1 MAFQLKDF
9 YSITASMVN
18 YIRGTLS
25 GITDFNP
32 GSTART
38 LLEAPAIEMDQL
50 YQEMFFGIREG
61 VETGIF
67 RSFELPLF
75 EGETFQERKARF
87 ARYVQSLS
95 RATVNAI
102 EAGAQTT
109 VRLDGAGA
117 IVERVVLAKTH
128 EPFEDDVGQPVGFT
142 FCYIHNGVS
151 ATTAA
156 LVTLAQEI
164 IDGYID
170 DGGNPVPGWKGAGL
184 PCEVV
189 AATDVTIDAEYE
201 IAVVG
206 VSDVPA
212 AISAAQTAISDYILG
227 LQIGKDFD
235 PYCAASAV
243 RLAGVSCV
251 KAITPTVPVVI
262 AVNQKAI
269 PGTITVTAVEE

>member
-32 GSTART
+32 GSAART

-50 YQEMFFGIREG
+50 YQEMFVGIREG

-75 EGETFQERKARF
+75 DGETFQARQARF
-87 ARYVQSLS
+87 ARFVQSLS
-95 RATVNAI
+95 KATVSAI
-102 EAGAQTT
+102 EAGAETAFLVNEDNEIT
-109 VRLDGAGA
+109 
-117 IVERVVLAKTH
+117 ERVVMAKAY
-128 EPFEDDVGQPVGFT
+128 EPFEDDLDAPVGFT
-142 FCYIHNGVS
+142 ICYIHNGVGETS
-151 ATTAA
+151 SE
-156 LVTLAQEI
+156 LVEHTQKI

-170 DGGNPVPGWKGAGL
+170 EGGNPVVGWKGSGL
-184 PCEVV
+184 PCDIV
-189 AATDVTIDAEYE
+189 AATDVPVDADYQ
-201 IAVVG
+201 IAVTG
-206 VSDVPA
+206 VSDVPGAIA
-212 AISAAQTAISDYILG
+212 AASAAISDYIQG
-227 LQIGKDFD
+227 LRPGKDFD

-243 RLAGVSCV
+243 RLAGVTCV
-251 KAITPTVPVVI
+251 KAITPTDPVV
-262 AVNQKAI
+262 VGVSGKAI